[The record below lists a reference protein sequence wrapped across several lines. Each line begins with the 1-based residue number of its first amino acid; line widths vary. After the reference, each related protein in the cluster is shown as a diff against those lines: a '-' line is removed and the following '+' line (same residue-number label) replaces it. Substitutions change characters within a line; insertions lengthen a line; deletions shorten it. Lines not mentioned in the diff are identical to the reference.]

1 MGRYVDWARLR
12 YRPRRLHP
20 HNSTGAVMGIYPR
33 VISAIAAGSTA
44 TALVIAD
51 AMTAQTAGVLVI
63 GIVVGMLN
71 EAAIGYRRR

>member
-1 MGRYVDWARLR
+1 
-12 YRPRRLHP
+12 
-20 HNSTGAVMGIYPR
+20 MGIYPR

>member
-1 MGRYVDWARLR
+1 MGL
-12 YRPRRLHP
+12 
-20 HNSTGAVMGIYPR
+20 YPR